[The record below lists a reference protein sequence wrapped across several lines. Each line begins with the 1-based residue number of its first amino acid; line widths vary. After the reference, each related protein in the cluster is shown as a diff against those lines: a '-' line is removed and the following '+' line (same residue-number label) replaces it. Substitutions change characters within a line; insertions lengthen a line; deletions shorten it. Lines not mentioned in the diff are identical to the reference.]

1 LPKDAL
7 KTGNS
12 PHFAELMLDA
22 QRATVALDGVMHV
35 DGSRFKA
42 ATMKDGR
49 RVYSKLLDYQRTVCM
64 TQSENAALQTA
75 VDQIRARLRF
85 LGQAV

>member
-1 LPKDAL
+1 LPEDAL
-7 KTGNS
+7 KMGNS
-12 PHFAELMLDA
+12 PHFTDLMQDA
-22 QRATVALDGVMHV
+22 QRATVALDGVMQV

-49 RVYSKLLDYQRTVCM
+49 RVYSKLLDYQRTVWM
-64 TQSENAALQTA
+64 TQSENATLQTA